1 VNTPQGKDNNMKKKQ
16 RRLIISL
23 IKYAVALALVIFAAL
38 PFFWIIA
45 TSFNPARSL
54 LGAHLI
60 PAALTLNNYRDLL
73 DNPNLSFGRWI
84 LNSFKVSIISVFC
97 IVLLTCFSAYALSR
111 FRFAGKRG
119 VMMGI
124 MIMNIFPGI
133 LAMVAIYVMMQQF
146 GNYLPFIG
154 LNTHGGLICVY
165 VAGSMSINVLMVKS
179 YIDSIALELDES
191 AIIEGA
197 SYGQV
202 FWKIIFPVI
211 KPMVITIAI
220 LAFMSTYGD
229 FVIANLLLKGND
241 KVTVMV
247 GIYQFTQQ
255 HFDTNWG
262 IVTAGTVLAAIPV
275 AALFFFSQKHI
286 LNGLMMGAVK
296 E

>member
-1 VNTPQGKDNNMKKKQ
+1 MKTKQ
-16 RRLIISL
+16 RKLISGLVKYVIALML
-23 IKYAVALALVIFAAL
+23 IVFAVV
-38 PFFWIIA
+38 PFFWIVA
-45 TSFNPARSL
+45 TSFNPSRSL
-54 LGAHLI
+54 LGANLI
-60 PAALTLNNYRDLL
+60 PSSFTLNNYGDLL
-73 DNPNLSFGRWI
+73 RNPNLAFGKWV
-84 LNSFKVSIISVFC
+84 LNSFKISAISVFF
-97 IVLLTCFSAYALSR
+97 IVSLTCLSAYALSR

-146 GNYLPFIG
+146 GTYLPLIG

-179 YIDSIALELDES
+179 YIDSIAMELDES

-197 SYGQV
+197 TYGQV
-202 FWKIIFPVI
+202 FRKIILPVI
-211 KPMVITIAI
+211 MPMVITIAI

-229 FVIANLLLKGND
+229 FIIANLLLKGND

-255 HFDTNWG
+255 RFDTNWG

-275 AALFFFSQKHI
+275 VVLFFVSQKYI
-286 LNGLMMGAVK
+286 LDGLMVGAVK

>member
-1 VNTPQGKDNNMKKKQ
+1 MKQ
-16 RRLIISL
+16 DTTMI
-23 IKYAVALALVIFAAL
+23 IKYIIALFLVVFAAL

-54 LGAHLI
+54 LGAS
-60 PAALTLNNYRDLL
+60 LTPTSFTWNNYRDLL
-73 DNPNLSFGRWI
+73 SNPNLAFGKWV
-84 LNSFKVSIISVFC
+84 LNSFKVSAISVSF
-97 IVLLTCFSAYALSR
+97 IVLFTCLSAYALSR

-124 MIMNIFPGI
+124 MLLNIFPGI
-133 LAMVAIYVMMQQF
+133 LAMVAIYVMMQQI

-179 YIDSIALELDES
+179 YIDSIAVELDES
-191 AIIEGA
+191 ALIEGA
-197 SYGQV
+197 NYWQV

-229 FVIANLLLKGND
+229 FIIANLLLKGND

-255 HFDTNWG
+255 RFDTNWG
-262 IVTAGTVLAAIPV
+262 IVTAGTVFAAIPV
-275 AALFFFSQKHI
+275 VVLFFISQKYI
-286 LNGLMMGAVK
+286 LDGMMMGAVK

>member
-1 VNTPQGKDNNMKKKQ
+1 MK
-16 RRLIISL
+16 RGVRELTIRM
-23 IKYAVALALVIFAAL
+23 IKSIVALVLIIFAAV

-45 TSFNPARSL
+45 TSFNPSRSL
-54 LGAHLI
+54 LGASLI
-60 PAALTLNNYRDLL
+60 PSSFTVNNYSDLL
-73 DNPNLSFGRWI
+73 SNPNLAFGKWMF
-84 LNSFKVSIISVFC
+84 NSFKVSGISVCF
-97 IVLLTCFSAYALSR
+97 IVLFTCLSAYALSR

-133 LAMVAIYVMMQQF
+133 LAMVAIYVMMQQL
-146 GNYLPFIG
+146 GVYLPLIG
-154 LNTHGGLICVY
+154 LNTHGGLICIY
-165 VAGSMSINVLMVKS
+165 IAGSMSINVLMVKS

-197 SYGQV
+197 SHWQV

-211 KPMVITIAI
+211 MPMVITIAI

-229 FVIANLLLKGND
+229 FIIANLLLKGNE

-255 HFDTNWG
+255 RFDTNWG
-262 IVTAGTVLAAIPV
+262 IVTAGTVLAALPV
-275 AALFFFSQKHI
+275 IALFFMAQKYI
-286 LNGLMMGAVK
+286 LDGLMIGAVK

>member
-1 VNTPQGKDNNMKKKQ
+1 MNNQLNTRYIINKG
-16 RRLIISL
+16 LISL
-23 IKYAVALALVIFAAL
+23 MKYIIALALIAFAVV

-54 LGAHLI
+54 LGARLI
-60 PAALTLNNYRDLL
+60 PSTLTGNNYKDLLNNT
-73 DNPNLSFGRWI
+73 NLFFGKWM
-84 LNSFKVSIISVFC
+84 LNSLKVSVISVMI
-97 IVLLTCFSAYALSR
+97 IVLLTCTSAYALSR

-124 MIMNIFPGI
+124 MILNIFPGI
-133 LAMVAIYVMMQQF
+133 LAMIAIFVMMQQI
-146 GNYLPFIG
+146 GNYFPMIG

-179 YIDSIALELDES
+179 YIDSISRELDES
-191 AIIEGA
+191 ALIEGA
-197 SYGQV
+197 TYWQV

-241 KVTVMV
+241 RITVMV

-255 HFDTNWG
+255 RFDTNWG
-262 IVTAGTVLAAIPV
+262 IVTAGTILAAIPV
-275 AALFFFSQKHI
+275 VVLFFASQKYI
-286 LNGLMMGAVK
+286 IGGVMLGSMK

>member
-1 VNTPQGKDNNMKKKQ
+1 MKRQQ
-16 RRLIISL
+16 RRLIVSL
-23 IKYAVALALVIFAAL
+23 IKYLIALVLIVFAAL
-38 PFFWIIA
+38 PVFWIIA

-54 LGAHLI
+54 LGASLI
-60 PAALTLNNYRDLL
+60 PSGLTANNYLDLL
-73 DNPNLSFGRWI
+73 KNPNLSFGMWM
-84 LNSFKVSIISVFC
+84 LNSFKVSTVSVFF
-97 IVLLTCFSAYALSR
+97 IVLLTCLSAYALSR

-165 VAGSMSINVLMVKS
+165 VAGAMSINVLMVKS
-179 YIDSIALELDES
+179 YIDSVPTELDES
-191 AIIEGA
+191 ALIEGA
-197 SYGQV
+197 SYAQV
-202 FWKIIFPVI
+202 FIKIIFPII
-211 KPMVITIAI
+211 KPMVITVAI

-255 HFDTNWG
+255 RFDTNWG
-262 IVTAGTVLAAIPV
+262 IVTAGTILAAVPV
-275 AALFFFSQKHI
+275 VALFFVSQKYI
-286 LNGLMMGAVK
+286 LSGLMTGAVK

>member
-1 VNTPQGKDNNMKKKQ
+1 MMGKHK
-16 RRLIISL
+16 RLYIRL
-23 IKYAVALALVIFAAL
+23 IKYAAALALVVFAAL

-45 TSFNPARSL
+45 TSFNAARSL
-54 LGAHLI
+54 LGASLI
-60 PAALTLNNYRDLL
+60 PSSITVNNYRDLL
-73 DNPNLSFGRWI
+73 NNPNLAFGKWMI
-84 LNSFKVSIISVFC
+84 NSFKVSAISVFF
-97 IVLLTCFSAYALSR
+97 IVLLTCLSAYVLSR
-111 FRFAGKRG
+111 FRFAGRRA

-146 GNYLPFIG
+146 GNYLPLIG

-165 VAGSMSINVLMVKS
+165 VAGSMSVNVLMVKS
-179 YIDSIALELDES
+179 YIDSISPELDES

-197 SYGQV
+197 SYRQV
-202 FWKIIFPVI
+202 FWRIIFPVI
-211 KPMVITIAI
+211 KPIVITIAI

-255 HFDTNWG
+255 RFDTNWG
-262 IVTAGTVLAAIPV
+262 IVTAGTILAAIPV
-275 AALFFFSQKHI
+275 VVLFFISQKYI
-286 LNGLMMGAVK
+286 LDGLMTGAVK